1 MCGIAL
7 TCGALQSYDQ
17 VTKKWHMIKVQ
28 HIRMDDDE
36 AKEREEAE
44 AEVTDPNYL
53 LSAMDA
59 DAEGEVADAEGEV
72 DTGEH
77 ENAAG
82 EEPIDPLDI
91 LGD

>member
-1 MCGIAL
+1 
-7 TCGALQSYDQ
+7 
-17 VTKKWHMIKVQ
+17 MIKVQ

-44 AEVTDPNYL
+44 AEVTDPSYL
-53 LSAMDA
+53 LNGMDA

-77 ENAAG
+77 EHAT
-82 EEPIDPLDI
+82 EEPVDPLDI